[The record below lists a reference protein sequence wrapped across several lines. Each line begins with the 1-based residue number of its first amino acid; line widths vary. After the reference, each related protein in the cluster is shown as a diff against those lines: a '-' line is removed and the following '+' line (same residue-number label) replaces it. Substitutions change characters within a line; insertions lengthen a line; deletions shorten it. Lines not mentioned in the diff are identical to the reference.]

1 MLSPDEI
8 RSFIN
13 NDKSSAKK
21 LAAKEGQRYYEGRH
35 DIRDYRVFYVDA
47 EGNVKEDK
55 TKSNIRISHPFFTE
69 IVDQIVPYLL
79 SGEDRMIKS
88 DDPALQEHL
97 DFYFNDNDDFTAELA
112 ETVTGVQAKGFDWMF
127 ANRDENGKTRFQWA
141 DCMGVVECEAKYT
154 SDKRDYVIYYYTDRI
169 DNKGNKI
176 VNIRVYDD
184 ASVWFYTCVNDGE
197 IKPDESAGKSPQP
210 HSVFQ
215 MDGNGKLGGVSY
227 GFIPFF
233 RMDNN
238 KKRVSALP
246 PVKELIDDY
255 DLMNAGLSNNIQDT
269 NEALYVV
276 RGFQGDNLDELMVN
290 IKSKKHIGVDEEG
303 GIDIKTV
310 DIPVEARRTKMEVDE
325 KNIYRFGF
333 ALNTAGL
340 KDTNATTNLAIKS
353 AYSLLELRA
362 NKLEKR
368 LKPFLRK
375 LIQVVLDEINAENKT
390 AYQQKDVYFCF
401 DREIPTNAQEN
412 AQIEL
417 TEAQRRQTEI
427 TTILNL
433 AGKIDDETILQL
445 ICEQLDID
453 FQEIK
458 DKVPAPED
466 DPTAAA
472 QAALSSVEPEENTV
486 IDADKVQKEAGEE
499 IGKALNGAQ
508 TASLLT
514 IIQQYKSG
522 TLTPDEAVSII
533 SISIGISEDK
543 ARKLLHLDSVQ

>member
-1 MLSPDEI
+1 MSMRRAFTDGKKRGDSMLTVEEI

-13 NDKSSAKK
+13 NDKTSAKK
-21 LAAKEGQRYYEGRH
+21 LAAKVGQDYYEGRH
-35 DIRDYRVFYVDA
+35 DIKDYRIFYIDA
-47 EGNVKEDK
+47 DGNVKEDK

-79 SGEDRMIKS
+79 SGNDRFIKS
-88 DDPALQEHL
+88 DDPALQDHL
-97 DFYFNDNDDFTAELA
+97 DFYFNENDDFIAELA
-112 ETVTGVQAKGFDWMF
+112 ETITGVQAKGFDWMF
-127 ANRDENGKTRFQWA
+127 ANRDEDGKTRFQWA

-154 SDKRDYVIYYYTDRI
+154 SDNRNYIIYYYTDRI
-169 DNKGNKI
+169 DNEGNKI

-184 ASVWFYTCVNDGE
+184 SEVWFYTCINDGE
-197 IKPDESAGKSPQP
+197 IKPDKSVEENPQP
-210 HSVFQ
+210 HSVFR
-215 MDGNGKLGGVSY
+215 MEGNGEMGGTSY

-233 RMDNN
+233 RMDNSKN
-238 KKRVSALP
+238 QVSALRP
-246 PVKELIDDY
+246 IKDLIDDY

-276 RGFQGDNLDELMVN
+276 RGFQGDNLDEMMTN
-290 IKSKKHIGVDEEG
+290 IKAKKHIGVDDEG
-303 GIDIKTV
+303 GIDIKTI
-310 DIPVEARRTKMEVDE
+310 DIPVEARKTKMEVDE

-362 NKLEKR
+362 KKLQNR

-375 LIQVVLDEINAENKT
+375 LIQVVLDEVNAENKT
-390 AYQQKDVYFCF
+390 AYQQKDVYFDF
-401 DREIPTNAQEN
+401 EREIPTNAQEN

-417 TEAQRRQTEI
+417 VEAQRRQTEI

-433 AGKIDDETILQL
+433 AGTLDDETKMQL

-453 FQEIK
+453 YQDIK
-458 DKVPAPED
+458 DKLPKPED

-472 QAALSSVEPEENTV
+472 KT
-486 IDADKVQKEAGEE
+486 
-499 IGKALNGAQ
+499 ALNG
-508 TASLLT
+508 
-514 IIQQYKSG
+514 IVPEG
-522 TLTPDEAVSII
+522 DEV
-533 SISIGISEDK
+533 
-543 ARKLLHLDSVQ
+543 